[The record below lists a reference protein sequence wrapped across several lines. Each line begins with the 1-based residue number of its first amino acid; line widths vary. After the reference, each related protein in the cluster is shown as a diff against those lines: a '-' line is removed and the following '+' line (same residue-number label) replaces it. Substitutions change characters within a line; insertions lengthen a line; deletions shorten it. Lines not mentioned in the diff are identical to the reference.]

1 MSPAVKKYII
11 RELKGEAAEKKSD
24 RARSLLHRM
33 VLRLFFVRSYHREEK
48 KDLNEKY
55 GCLQSEWR
63 EEIMMEN
70 QTWKWREIKDV
81 MKYWP

>member
-1 MSPAVKKYII
+1 
-11 RELKGEAAEKKSD
+11 
-24 RARSLLHRM
+24 M

-63 EEIMMEN
+63 EEMMMEN